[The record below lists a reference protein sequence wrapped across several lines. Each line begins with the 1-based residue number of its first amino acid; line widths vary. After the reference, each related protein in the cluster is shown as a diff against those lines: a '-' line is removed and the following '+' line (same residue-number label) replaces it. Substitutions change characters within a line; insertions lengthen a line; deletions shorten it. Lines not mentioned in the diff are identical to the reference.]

1 MAAERGA
8 SHPSVK
14 ELRRLVAKRRERRD
28 SGRCVLE
35 GPDLVEAA
43 LDAGVQ
49 METLFVDAEKQEE
62 VLVAALMARASRA
75 GVDVVTLGR
84 RVFESVAE
92 SATPQS
98 VLATVT
104 WSPASLV
111 NLPEGG
117 CIVVLHEIRDPGN
130 AGTII
135 RSAEASGASAVIF
148 TGDSVDPTNPK
159 TLRATAGAIFAI
171 PVVVA
176 DRDETFER
184 FRSRNV
190 PVLAAL
196 AHGGAD
202 PLDSGLAGDVC
213 VVFGNESS
221 GLDAETVAGCDGSLT
236 IVTPG
241 RSESLSVAAAA
252 TVIVF
257 EALRQRRA
265 TETAAKPSS
274 L

>member
-8 SHPSVK
+8 AHPSVK

-43 LDAGVQ
+43 LDAGVE
-49 METLFVDAEKQEE
+49 MKTLFVDADKQDES
-62 VLVAALMARASRA
+62 LVAALMARASRA
-75 GVDVVTLGR
+75 GADVVTLGS
-84 RVFESVAE
+84 RVFESVAD

-98 VLATVT
+98 VLATVR
-104 WSPASLV
+104 WSPAKLHD
-111 NLPEGG
+111 LPEGG
-117 CIVVLHEIRDPGN
+117 CTVVLHEIRDPGN

-135 RSAEASGASAVIF
+135 RSAEASGSSAVIF

-171 PVVVA
+171 PVAVA
-176 DRDETFER
+176 DRDQTFGR
-184 FRSRNV
+184 FRARNV

-196 AHGGAD
+196 ARGGAD
-202 PLDSGLAGDVC
+202 PVDTKLAGDVC

-221 GLDAETVAGCDGSLT
+221 GLDADTVAGCDGSVT

-265 TETAAKPSS
+265 TGTPVKPSS